1 MLVAISIVALRLALW
16 MFMDCIM
23 SALLVLLRFATEATF
38 LASSIEIII
47 VILVILE
54 NEIHLIVGPLVVAP
68 ILIVE
73 RLYRPVVL
81 CHR

>member
-1 MLVAISIVALRLALW
+1 
-16 MFMDCIM
+16 MFMDSIM
-23 SALLVLLRFATEATF
+23 SALLVLLRFATEAAF

-47 VILVILE
+47 VILVILDHE
-54 NEIHLIVGPLVVAP
+54 MHLIIYLLVVAP

-81 CHR
+81 CHRQPFASAFLGAVLRI